1 MIFNSVFQSLFISL
15 IPINRL
21 CFSHLQYCIR
31 LYVCVRAF
39 SQLFTQVTHTYVLW
53 SFIVFSLWLVRLP
66 PQLSK
71 RSVIGIPKNYVHQW
85 TEHDKPSRR
94 WSQKE
99 NRKSNEKK
107 RKRIK
112 LQIYTSTKLKKKEEQ
127 IYTHISYR
135 FELKNRYEDKSISSS
150 FFN

>member
-107 RKRIK
+107 KKTNQITNLHVNKTEKKRRTN
-112 LQIYTSTKLKKKEEQ
+112 IYTY
-127 IYTHISYR
+127 II
-135 FELKNRYEDKSISSS
+135 
-150 FFN
+150 